1 MLRFLRIEGWWTL
14 FVLPVLLLS
23 SGVAEGRV
31 ETFRWRAPSATSV
44 DSLRY
49 RIHYG
54 DRPGVYSE
62 AVDVAGS
69 LAVDGDTQAYDLEI
83 PHDQGIYVAMT
94 AHRDGIDSDFSNEI
108 FRGGVVVP
116 TLTNVTSVAGLLDS
130 SAPPSPPPFDAL
142 SAYMSGAAAAGDY
155 DSDGWI
161 DLFVTRWG
169 QPDRLFRNRGDGTFV
184 ERTLEAGLGESLPSN
199 GAAWVDIDNDDDL
212 DLYVTTT
219 GPGAQRFYLY
229 VNDGAGHF
237 DEQAIARGV
246 AVEGEGERYG
256 QSIAVGDFDG
266 DGWLDLHTTAWWP
279 GVAGGTAPASSARLL
294 RNRGLSAPGYFE
306 DVTEAAGVE
315 LGGASGVASF
325 SSRFSD
331 IDQDGWLDLLVV
343 GDGGTSRLFWNRG
356 DGSFLDGTDAA
367 GVGTDENGTGGAVAD
382 FDGDGKLDWF
392 ITGIHH
398 PEDPCATLACG
409 FAGSGNRLYLGAG
422 NRRFVDATDAVGV
435 REGFWGTGA
444 ALYDLDNDGDL
455 DVVMNNGVVAPPPS
469 DPASEAYQHFE
480 ADPVR
485 VWVQQEGGG
494 VQERSAELGVIDHR
508 TGRGVLVF
516 DYDADGDL
524 DLLLVGQGGVPALY
538 RNDLAP
544 GNSWLRV
551 SARGVDSNAF
561 GVGVVVRLWE
571 RAGSTALIRE
581 LDGGSHY
588 LGQSET
594 VAHFGLGGDAGTV
607 DRVEVYWPSTGRK
620 SVLRDVAR
628 NQEILVLEPGGA
640 EGGDTPEDPLP
651 GDVETGTSGGTACGL
666 LGVEVLL
673 VGLVPRVRR
682 RRSRPR
688 D

>member
-1 MLRFLRIEGWWTL
+1 
-14 FVLPVLLLS
+14 
-23 SGVAEGRV
+23 
-31 ETFRWRAPSATSV
+31 
-44 DSLRY
+44 
-49 RIHYG
+49 
-54 DRPGVYSE
+54 
-62 AVDVAGS
+62 VDVAGA
-69 LAVDGDTQAYDLEI
+69 LVVDGETQAYELEI

-94 AHRDGIDSDFSNEI
+94 AYREGVESGFSNEI

-116 TLTNVTSVAGLLDS
+116 TLTDVTSAAGLQDA
-130 SAPPSPPPFDAL
+130 SAPPSPPPVDAL

-184 ERTLEAGLGESLPSN
+184 ERTVQAGLGESLPSN

-219 GPGAQRFYLY
+219 GPGARRFYLY
-229 VNDGAGHF
+229 VNDGSGHF
-237 DEQAIARGV
+237 EEQAITRGA

-279 GVAGGTAPASSARLL
+279 GVDGGAAPASSARLL
-294 RNRGLSAPGYFE
+294 RNRGASAPGYFE

-315 LGGASGVASF
+315 LGAASGVASF

-356 DGSFLDGTDAA
+356 DGSFVDGTVAA

-382 FDGDGKLDWF
+382 FDGDGQLDWF

-455 DVVMNNGVVAPPPS
+455 DVVMNNGVVAPPSS

-485 VWVQQEGGG
+485 VWMQQEGGA
-494 VQERSAELGVIDHR
+494 VQERSAELGVIDR
-508 TGRGVLVF
+508 GTGRGVLVF

-524 DLLLVGQGGVPALY
+524 DLLLVDQGGVPALY
-538 RNDLAP
+538 RNDLPP

-551 SARGVDSNAF
+551 SARGVDSNAS
-561 GVGVVVRLWE
+561 GVGAVVRVWE
-571 RAGSTALIRE
+571 HAGSSSLLRE
-581 LDGGSHY
+581 VDGGSHY
-588 LGQSET
+588 LGQSEA
-594 VAHFGLGGDAGTV
+594 VAHFGLGGDGGTI
-607 DRVEVYWPSTGRK
+607 DRVEVYWPATGRK
-620 SVLRDVAR
+620 SILRDVAR

-640 EGGDTPEDPLP
+640 EGGGEAEGPLP
-651 GDVETGTSGGTACGL
+651 GDGESGSSGGTACGL
-666 LGVEVLL
+666 IGVEVLL
-673 VGLVPRVRR
+673 VGLVPLFRR
-682 RRSRPR
+682 LRSRPR
-688 D
+688 V